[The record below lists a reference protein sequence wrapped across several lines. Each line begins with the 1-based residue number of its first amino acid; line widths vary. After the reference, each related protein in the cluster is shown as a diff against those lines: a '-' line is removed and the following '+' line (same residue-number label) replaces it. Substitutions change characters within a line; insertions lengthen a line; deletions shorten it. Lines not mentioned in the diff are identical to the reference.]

1 MTQPAHDKG
10 MTVPQGQPEVQSPRA
25 AIKKWTREAWKASGL
40 TQNALSELLGMPPTW
55 LSMRVSTANSA
66 LLSLDILIKGD
77 IMHSH

>member
-10 MTVPQGQPEVQSPRA
+10 MTVPQGQSEVQSPRA
-25 AIKKWTREAWKASGL
+25 AIKKWTREAL

-77 IMHSH
+77 IMHSL